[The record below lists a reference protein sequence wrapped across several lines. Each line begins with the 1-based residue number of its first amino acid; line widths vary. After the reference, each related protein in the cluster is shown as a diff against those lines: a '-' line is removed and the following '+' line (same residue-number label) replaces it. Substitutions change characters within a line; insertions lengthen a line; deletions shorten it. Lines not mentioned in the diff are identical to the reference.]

1 MTSPKLLPLLAA
13 ALLMDGA
20 HAQREAAVKIRL
32 VADGQTLHATLA
44 DSPSAR
50 DFATLLPLTL
60 TLRDHAGT
68 EKIAD
73 LPRALTRQ
81 GAPAGAKPVPGMIAY
96 YAPWGNLALFYRD
109 FAWSPGLVPLG
120 AFDGDVGLLARRGV
134 SKIRIER
141 MP

>member
-1 MTSPKLLPLLAA
+1 MTFPRVLPMLAA
-13 ALLMDGA
+13 ALLMDS
-20 HAQREAAVKIRL
+20 AQAQEQSAVKIRFI
-32 VADGQTLHATLA
+32 AGGQTLHATLA

-50 DFATLLPLTL
+50 DFAAMLPLTL

-81 GAPAGAKPVPGMIAY
+81 GAPAGGKPVPGMIAY

-120 AFDGDVGLLARRGV
+120 AFDGDVGLLALRGV
-134 SKIRIER
+134 SKVRIER

>member
-1 MTSPKLLPLLAA
+1 MTSPTLLPLLAP
-13 ALLMDGA
+13 LLMDGA
-20 HAQREAAVKIRL
+20 QTQREPAVKIRL
-32 VADGQTLHATLA
+32 VADGQTLHSTLA

-50 DFATLLPLTL
+50 DFAAMLPLIL

-81 GAPAGAKPVPGMIAY
+81 GAPSGSKPVPGMIAC

-109 FAWSPGLVPLG
+109 FAWSPGLIPLG
-120 AFDGDVGLLARRGV
+120 AFDGDVGLLARRGRSNV
-134 SKIRIER
+134 RIER